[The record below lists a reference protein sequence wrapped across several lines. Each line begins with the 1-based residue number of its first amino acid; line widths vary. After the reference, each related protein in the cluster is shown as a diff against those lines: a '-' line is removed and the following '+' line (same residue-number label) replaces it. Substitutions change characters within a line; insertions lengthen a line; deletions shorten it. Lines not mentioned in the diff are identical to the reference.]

1 MLADLWGLIPDAGSR
16 PLRQGQEESSR
27 RVAKRDKAMVQI
39 EALRLFI
46 LSIDDKRVNGN
57 LGPARTLYCIPQQGA
72 AEFTAMIGVR
82 DGKAPQACHG
92 HRGIAWQTFGE
103 SGWHLREEDP
113 GRS

>member
-46 LSIDDKRVNGN
+46 LSINDKRVNGN

-103 SGWHLREEDP
+103 PGWHLREEEP